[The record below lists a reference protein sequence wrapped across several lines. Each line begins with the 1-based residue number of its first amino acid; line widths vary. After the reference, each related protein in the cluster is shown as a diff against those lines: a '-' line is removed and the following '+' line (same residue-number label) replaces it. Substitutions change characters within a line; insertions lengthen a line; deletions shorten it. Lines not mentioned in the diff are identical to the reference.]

1 MYLHTICPFKY
12 KDMVISIVIGLIIWL
27 AVPLFFK
34 TKLKKHQYK
43 AVSMVCKI
51 IGIAIIVWT
60 VINQIKV
67 FMS

>member
-1 MYLHTICPFKY
+1 
-12 KDMVISIVIGLIIWL
+12 MVISIVIGLIIWL
-27 AVPLFFK
+27 AVPLFLK
-34 TKLKKHQYK
+34 ARLKKHQYK
-43 AVSMVCKI
+43 AASMICKI